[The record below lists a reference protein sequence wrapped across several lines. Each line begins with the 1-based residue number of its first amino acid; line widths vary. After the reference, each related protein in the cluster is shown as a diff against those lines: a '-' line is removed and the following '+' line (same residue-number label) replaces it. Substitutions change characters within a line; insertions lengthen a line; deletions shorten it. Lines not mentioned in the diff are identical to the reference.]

1 MIFLVDHNLERHALI
16 LSGSISNQ
24 GWLDLLSI
32 RFVTLE
38 EVALSVE
45 SDDRVVWRFA
55 QSNQMI
61 LLTANRRMKG
71 KNSLEQVL
79 REENT
84 ITSLPV
90 ITLGDGERFLQDY
103 IYREECVNQFLEIV
117 LYINNYMGAG
127 RLFIP

>member
-90 ITLGDGERFLQDY
+90 ITLGDGERFLQNY

-117 LYINNYMGAG
+117 LYINDYMGAG